1 MAAYCG
7 RIRNE
12 HSMNIIRFISRRY
25 LFSRKHI
32 SLISVLTSISIAG
45 ITIGTALL
53 IIILSVFN
61 GFFDV
66 IRGFLLS
73 FDPDIRIELAE
84 ASAMPF
90 DPDLIAEIEDNPEVV
105 QVAPFIEGKAML
117 ISEGNQN
124 DVVVVR
130 GIERSSHIRISDL
143 EQSVQDGV
151 FDLSVQ
157 NGKPGLVVSS
167 SVASQ
172 YGFSNGDEIAL
183 LSAAGMRRA
192 ITQFSAPRVSR
203 FQVRGNYNIQQII
216 DDDITYINLTAAQRL
231 FNMQNEITG
240 LDLQLTETDL
250 ADEVKTDLAEIL
262 GPDYRIQTWYDLQKP
277 LYDVM
282 YLEKW
287 GSYFI
292 LMIIVLVAALN
303 IVGSLTM
310 IVIQKKKDIG
320 VLISMGMT
328 SKKIR
333 QIFITQGVQIG
344 LIGCGIGGVLGVT
357 TAWLQQEY
365 GLVKLTSSFIIDAY
379 PVSIQPVDIALVV
392 GGSLILCLAAS
403 WYPAARASKVEPADA
418 VRGE

>member
-1 MAAYCG
+1 MQKG
-7 RIRNE
+7 LKSD
-12 HSMNIIRFISRRY
+12 SMNIIRFISRRY

-45 ITIGTALL
+45 ITLGTALL

-73 FDPDIRIELAE
+73 FDPDIRIELHE
-84 ASAMPF
+84 ANAMPF
-90 DPDLIAEIEDNPEVV
+90 DPDLIVQLQDHPEVV
-105 QVAPFIEGKAML
+105 QVAPYIEGKAML

-124 DVVVVR
+124 EVVIVR

-143 EQSVQDGV
+143 EQSVQNGV

-157 NGKPGLVVSS
+157 NGRPGLVISNTLTN
-167 SVASQ
+167 Q
-172 YGFSNGDEIAL
+172 YGLGPGDEIAL

-203 FQVRGNYNIQQII
+203 FQVRGSYNIQQII
-216 DDDITYINLTAAQRL
+216 DDDITYINLEAAQRL

-240 LDLQLTETDL
+240 LDLQLTDTDS
-250 ADEVKTDLAEIL
+250 AERVKGELQQML
-262 GPDYRIQTWYDLQKP
+262 GPDYRLQSWYDLQKP

-282 YLEKW
+282 NLEKW

-328 SKKIR
+328 PKKIK
-333 QIFITQGVQIG
+333 QIFISQGIQIG
-344 LIGCGIGGVLGVT
+344 IIGCGIGGVLGVL
-357 TAWLQQEY
+357 TAWLQQQY
-365 GLVKLTSSFIIDAY
+365 GFVKLTSSFIIDAY
-379 PVSIQPVDIALVV
+379 PVSIQPMDIVLVV

-403 WYPAARASKVEPADA
+403 WYPATRAAAVEPADA

>member
-1 MAAYCG
+1 
-7 RIRNE
+7 
-12 HSMNIIRFISRRY
+12 MNIIRFISRRY

-45 ITIGTALL
+45 ITLGTALL

-73 FDPDIRIELAE
+73 FDPDIRIEMNE
-84 ASAMPF
+84 VNAMPF
-90 DPDLIAEIEDNPEVV
+90 DPDLIDQIQNHPEVI
-105 QVAPFIEGKAML
+105 QVAPYVEGKAML
-117 ISEGNQN
+117 ISEDNQN
-124 DVVVVR
+124 DVVIVR

-143 EQSVQDGV
+143 EQSVQNGV

-157 NGKPGLVVSS
+157 DGQPGLVISS
-167 SVASQ
+167 TISNQ
-172 YGFSNGDEIAL
+172 YGLESGDEIAL
-183 LSAAGMRRA
+183 LSSAGMRRA

-203 FQVRGNYNIQQII
+203 FQVRGSYNIQQII
-216 DDDITYINLTAAQRL
+216 DDDITYINLEAAQRL
-231 FNMQNEITG
+231 FNMRNEITG
-240 LDLQLTETDL
+240 LDLQLVDTDN
-250 ADEVKTDLAEIL
+250 AQNVKQDLQKML
-262 GPDYRIQTWYDLQKP
+262 GPDYRLQTWYDLQKP

-328 SKKIR
+328 SKKIK
-333 QIFITQGVQIG
+333 QIFISQGIQIG
-344 LIGCGIGGVLGVT
+344 LIGCGIGGVLGVL
-357 TAWLQQEY
+357 TAWIQQEY

-379 PVSIQPVDIALVV
+379 PVSIQPLDIALVV

-403 WYPAARASKVEPADA
+403 WYPATRAAQVQPADA

>member
-1 MAAYCG
+1 
-7 RIRNE
+7 
-12 HSMNIIRFISRRY
+12 MNIIRFISRRY

-45 ITIGTALL
+45 ITLGTALL

-84 ASAMPF
+84 ATAMPY
-90 DPDLIAEIEDNPEVV
+90 DPDLMQQIEQHSDII
-105 QVAPFIEGKAML
+105 QVAPYIQGKAML
-117 ISEGNQN
+117 ISEGRQN
-124 DVVVVR
+124 DVVLVR

-143 EQSVQDGV
+143 EQSVQNGV

-157 NGKPGLVVSS
+157 NNRPGIVVSNTIMS
-167 SVASQ
+167 R
-172 YGFSNGDEIAL
+172 YGLSTGDEIAL
-183 LSAAGMRRA
+183 LSASGMRRA

-216 DDDITYINLTAAQRL
+216 DDDITYIDLGAAQRL
-231 FNMQNEITG
+231 FNMRNEITG
-240 LDLQLTETDL
+240 YDLQLTDTDK
-250 ADEVKTDLAEIL
+250 ADDVKEELAELL
-262 GPDYRIQTWYDLQKP
+262 GDEYRILTWYDLQKP

-310 IVIQKKKDIG
+310 IVIQKKRDIG
-320 VLISMGMT
+320 VLKSMGMT
-328 SKKIR
+328 AANIR
-333 QIFITQGVQIG
+333 KIFISQGLQIG
-344 LIGCGIGGVLGVT
+344 LIGCGIGGSLGIFV
-357 TAWLQQEY
+357 AWLQQEY

-379 PVSIQPVDIALVV
+379 PVTILPLDIILVV
-392 GGSLILCLAAS
+392 SGSLLLCTLAS
-403 WYPAARASKVEPADA
+403 WYPAVRAASVEPADA
-418 VRGE
+418 VRDE

>member
-1 MAAYCG
+1 
-7 RIRNE
+7 
-12 HSMNIIRFISRRY
+12 MNITRFISRRY
-25 LFSRKHI
+25 LFSRKHL

-45 ITIGTALL
+45 ITLGTALL

-73 FDPDIRIELAE
+73 FDPDIRIELNE
-84 ASAMPF
+84 ANAMPF
-90 DPDLIAEIEDNPEVV
+90 DPDLINRLQDHSEVV
-105 QVAPFIEGKAML
+105 QVAPYVEGKAML

-124 DVVVVR
+124 DVVIVR

-143 EQSVQDGV
+143 EQSVQNGV

-157 NGKPGLVVSS
+157 NGRPGLVISNTFS
-167 SVASQ
+167 NQ
-172 YGFSNGDEIAL
+172 YGLSAGDEIVL

-203 FQVRGNYNIQQII
+203 FQVRGSYNIQQII
-216 DDDITYINLTAAQRL
+216 DDDIAYINLEASQRL

-240 LDLQLTETDL
+240 LDLQLTDTDR
-250 ADEVKTDLAEIL
+250 AEHVKEELQQML
-262 GPDYRIQTWYDLQKP
+262 GPDYRLQSWYDLQKP

-287 GSYFI
+287 GSYLI

-328 SKKIR
+328 PKKIK
-333 QIFITQGVQIG
+333 QIFISQGIQIG
-344 LIGCGIGGVLGVT
+344 IIGCGIGGVLGVF

-379 PVSIQPVDIALVV
+379 PVSIQPLDIALVV

-403 WYPAARASKVEPADA
+403 WYPATRAASVEPADA

>member
-1 MAAYCG
+1 
-7 RIRNE
+7 
-12 HSMNIIRFISRRY
+12 MNITRFISRRY

-84 ASAMPF
+84 ANTMPF
-90 DPDLIAEIEDNPEVV
+90 DPDLIQQLQDHPEVV
-105 QVAPFIEGKAML
+105 QVAPYVEGKAML
-117 ISEGNQN
+117 ISDGNQN
-124 DVVVVR
+124 DVVIVR

-143 EQSVQDGV
+143 EQSVQNGV

-157 NGKPGLVVSS
+157 DGKPGLVISS
-167 SVASQ
+167 SLSGQ
-172 YGFSNGDEIAL
+172 YGLSPGDEIAL

-203 FQVRGNYNIQQII
+203 FQVRGSYNIQQII

-231 FNMQNEITG
+231 FNMRDKITG
-240 LDLQLTETDL
+240 LDLQLTDTDRADQVREEL
-250 ADEVKTDLAEIL
+250 AGIV
-262 GPDYRIQTWYDLQKP
+262 GPEFRIQTWYDLQKP

-333 QIFITQGVQIG
+333 QIFISQGVQIG
-344 LIGCGIGGVLGVT
+344 LIGCGIGGVLGVGVS
-357 TAWLQQEY
+357 WLQQEY

-379 PVSIQPVDIALVV
+379 PVAIQPLDIALVV
-392 GGSLILCLAAS
+392 GGSLLLCVAAS
-403 WYPAARASKVEPADA
+403 WYPAARASRVEPAEA

>member
-1 MAAYCG
+1 
-7 RIRNE
+7 
-12 HSMNIIRFISRRY
+12 MNIIRFISRRY

-45 ITIGTALL
+45 ITLGTALL

-73 FDPDIRIELAE
+73 FDPDIRIEMAE
-84 ASAMPF
+84 VNSMPY
-90 DPDLIAEIEDNPEVV
+90 DPTLINRIQDHPDVV
-105 QVAPFIEGKAML
+105 QVAPYVEGKAML

-124 DVVVVR
+124 DVVIVR
-130 GIERSSHIRISDL
+130 GIERTSHIRISDL
-143 EQSVQDGV
+143 EKSVQNGV

-157 NGKPGLVVSS
+157 NNRPGVV
-167 SVASQ
+167 VNNTITNR
-172 YGFSNGDEIAL
+172 YGLNPGDEVAL
-183 LSAAGMRRA
+183 LSTAGMRRA
-192 ITQFSAPRVSR
+192 ITQFSSPRVSR
-203 FQVRGNYNIQQII
+203 FQTRGSYNIEQII
-216 DDDITYINLTAAQRL
+216 DDDIVYIDMGAAQRL
-231 FNMQNEITG
+231 FNKQNEISG
-240 LDLQLTETDL
+240 LDLQLTD
-250 ADEVKTDLAEIL
+250 TDLAEDLKQHLEQSL
-262 GPDYRIQTWYDLQKP
+262 GEEYIIRTWYDLQKP

-282 YLEKW
+282 YIEKW

-328 SKKIR
+328 PQKIKKI
-333 QIFITQGVQIG
+333 FISQGIQIG
-344 LIGCGIGGVLGVT
+344 IIGCGIGGVLGVIA
-357 TAWLQQEY
+357 AWVQQEY

-379 PVSIQPVDIALVV
+379 PVAIQPLDIALIIV
-392 GGSLILCLAAS
+392 GTILLCIGAS
-403 WYPAARASKVEPADA
+403 WYPATRAARVEPADA
-418 VRGE
+418 VRDE